1 MYIINVGKERRRKKG
16 PALQRRQDKIPV
28 KGGFAMKYEALKE
41 VIEKMR
47 QKSKSNSETLISTIL
62 PEILN
67 LITKAER
74 GSC

>member
-1 MYIINVGKERRRKKG
+1 
-16 PALQRRQDKIPV
+16 
-28 KGGFAMKYEALKE
+28 MKYEALKE